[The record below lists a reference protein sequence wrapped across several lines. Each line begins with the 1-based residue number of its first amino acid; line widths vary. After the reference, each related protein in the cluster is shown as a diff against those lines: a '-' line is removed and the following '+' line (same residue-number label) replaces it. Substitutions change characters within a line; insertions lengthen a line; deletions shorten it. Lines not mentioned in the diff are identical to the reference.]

1 MTTNIRL
8 GFFAYPWDL
17 LDEGIDIAL
26 DAMADRCQCNAI
38 ALNAGYH
45 SGRLLRPR
53 MNGPVT
59 CQRPGAM
66 VAFTPDRSH
75 YEAGA
80 PLPVVDRRLTEAR
93 VLERVRE
100 RCAAWNIDFGLW
112 VVGLHNSTLG
122 NADAELCVRNCFE
135 DIYTYILCPANPR
148 ARAYL
153 RGLVADV
160 CAQFRPQRILL
171 EAIGYLGIQHG
182 AHHELFMQPLGEAER
197 MLLSLCFC
205 PHCLARA
212 AEAGVDGKAAQKQA
226 RRWAKNL
233 MAEERGTLSVDYAVA
248 EMPALLVESPE
259 LYAYLCVRT
268 ETTASLV
275 AEFYEIVTAHG
286 ARLEAMP
293 TSFVRPTSRAWLE
306 GVSLRRLAEASD
318 ALLPLSYFTN
328 PMEVAADLRW
338 VKMIAGG
345 VPLVVGLSACYPAT
359 QSAESLAPR
368 VVSCLDEGV
377 EGVYYFNYG
386 LLSEQ
391 RLDWVA
397 EANRVART
405 WITRKPRLH
414 GGNDR
419 MIEPRS

>member
-26 DAMADRCQCNAI
+26 DVMADRCQCNAI
-38 ALNAGYH
+38 ALNASYH
-45 SGRLLRPR
+45 SARLFRPR

-59 CQRPGAM
+59 HQRPGATA
-66 VAFTPDRSH
+66 AFTPDPSH

-80 PLPVVDRRLTEAR
+80 PLPAVDRRLAEAR

-100 RCAAWNIDFGLW
+100 KCAALSMDFGLW
-112 VVGLHNSTLG
+112 VVSLHNSTLG
-122 NADAELCVRNCFE
+122 NTDAEFCVRNCFG

-148 ARAYL
+148 GRAYL
-153 RGLVADV
+153 RGLVTDV

-182 AHHELFMQPLGEAER
+182 VHHELFMHPLGEAER
-197 MLLSLCFC
+197 LLLSLCFC

-212 AEAGVDGKAAQKQA
+212 TEAGVDGKAVQEQA
-226 RRWAKNL
+226 RRWARNL
-233 MAEERGTLSVDYAVA
+233 IAEERGTLSADYTIA

-259 LYAYLCVRT
+259 LYAYLRVRT
-268 ETTASLV
+268 ETIASLV
-275 AEFYEIVTAHG
+275 AELHGIVTGHD

-306 GVSLRRLAEASD
+306 GVSLQRLAAASD
-318 ALLPLSYFTN
+318 ALLPLPYFTN
-328 PMEVAADLRW
+328 PAEVAADLRW
-338 VKMIAGG
+338 VKMIAGS
-345 VPLVVGLSACYPAT
+345 VPLVAGLSACYPAT
-359 QSAESLAPR
+359 QSAESLAAK
-368 VVSCLDEGV
+368 VLSCLDEGV

-397 EANRVART
+397 GANRAART
-405 WITRKPRLH
+405 WTV
-414 GGNDR
+414 
-419 MIEPRS
+419 

>member
-1 MTTNIRL
+1 MATNIRL

-26 DAMADRCQCNAI
+26 DAMAERCQCNAI
-38 ALNAGYH
+38 ALSASYH
-45 SGRLLRPR
+45 SGRLFRPR

-59 CQRPGAM
+59 CQRSGAM
-66 VAFTPDRSH
+66 VAFIPNSSH

-80 PLPVVDRRLTEAR
+80 PLPAVDRRLTEAK
-93 VLERVRE
+93 VLKRARE
-100 RCAAWNIDFGLW
+100 RCAARNIDFGLW

-122 NADAELCVRNCFE
+122 NADPDLCMLNCFG
-135 DIYTYILCPANPR
+135 DIYTYTLCPANPR

-153 RGLVADV
+153 RGLVTDV
-160 CAQFRPQRILL
+160 CAQFHPQRILL

-182 AHHELFMQPLGEAER
+182 VHHELFMQPLGEAER

-212 AEAGVDGKAAQKQA
+212 AEAGVDGQTAQKQA
-226 RRWAKNL
+226 RRWARNL
-233 MAEERGTLSVDYAVA
+233 LAEERGCLPVDYTVA
-248 EMPALLVESPE
+248 EMPALLAESPD
-259 LYAYLCVRT
+259 LYAYLHVRA

-275 AEFYEIVTAHG
+275 AEVHEIVAAHG
-286 ARLEAMP
+286 ARLETMP

-318 ALLPLSYFTN
+318 TLCPLPYFTN

-338 VKMIAGG
+338 VKMIAGD
-345 VPLVVGLSACYPAT
+345 VPLVAGLSACYPST
-359 QSAESLAPR
+359 HSVENLTTK
-368 VVSCLDEGV
+368 VISCLTEGV
-377 EGVYYFNYG
+377 EGIYYFNYG

-397 EANRVART
+397 EANRCGQR
-405 WITRKPRLH
+405 H
-414 GGNDR
+414 QSQSG
-419 MIEPRS
+419 